1 MTFDRPYANLKVD
14 KKNRLAVEKQLKELH
29 LEKITAGIHK
39 EQGATMVS
47 KNARLIDIAVQN
59 EYGNEWVEP
68 YTVRFQKN
76 GKWFYI
82 KKDTSIKI
90 PATHFVGRLVQN
102 TGYRAGLITE
112 IQASIHMMLA
122 PYNGYDSKKETA
134 KTVARDIGRYMMN
147 MIKGFID
154 KKEFQPNAPLTIV
167 GKGFDKRLY
176 DKGLMYESI
185 KWRSRKQK
193 GE

>member
-1 MTFDRPYANLKVD
+1 MAFDRPYANLKVD

-39 EQGATMVS
+39 EHGATMVS

-59 EYGNEWVEP
+59 EYGNGWVMP
-68 YTVRFQKN
+68 RTVRFYKN
-76 GKWFYI
+76 GKWWII
-82 KKDTSIKI
+82 KKGTTIRI
-90 PATHFVGRLVQN
+90 PATHFVGRLVQD

-134 KTVARDIGRYMMN
+134 ADVTRGIGRYMVQ
-147 MIKGFID
+147 MIKSFID
-154 KKEFQPNAPLTIV
+154 KKEFEPNKPLTQMI
-167 GKGFDKRLY
+167 KGFDKRLY
-176 DKGLMYESI
+176 EKGLMYNSI
-185 KWRSRKQK
+185 KWRSKKQK